1 MIAKTFF
8 GFEEILA
15 NELKML
21 GAQDV
26 EPGVRM
32 VSFKGD
38 KGFMYKAN
46 LSLRTALKIL
56 KPIYFFKARD
66 EQSLYKGI
74 SGVNWSKFINANQTF
89 VIDATVHSEYF
100 NHSEFVSQKCKD
112 AIVDQFRER
121 TGQRPSIEKI
131 HPDLRINI
139 HIDKDQVSVALDTSG
154 NSLHQRGYRTATNI
168 APINEVLAAGILLL
182 SGWDGQGDFLD
193 PMCGSGTFL
202 AEAAMIACNIPA
214 NINRKEFAF
223 EKWND
228 WDNDL
233 FDSIMD
239 SLMKKIRE
247 FHYTI
252 KGYDKAPSAVQKA
265 KDNIKNANLEEY
277 ITIEERNFFDTEK
290 TSEGKLHMVFNPP
303 YDERLD
309 IHMEEFYKNIGD
321 TLKKNYPG
329 TNAWFITGNLEA
341 LKFVG
346 LKPSRKIKLFNASIE
361 ARLVKLED
369 RMHHKP
375 NELSGGQR
383 QRVAIARALVT
394 KPSIILADEPTGNLD
409 SKTGVEIMGL
419 FNELHAQGNTIILVT
434 HEEDIARHAH
444 RIIRLR
450 DGLIESDTIV
460 EDRVL
465 PGAHA

>member
-1 MIAKTFF
+1 MENFKMIAKTFF

-15 NELKML
+15 KELQTL
-21 GAQDV
+21 GAQNV
-26 EPGVRM
+26 EQGVRM
-32 VSFKGD
+32 VSFMGD

-56 KPIYFFKARD
+56 KPIYFFKANN
-66 EQSLYKGI
+66 EQALYKGI
-74 SGVNWSKFINANQTF
+74 LGVNWSKYINANQTF
-89 VIDATVHSEYF
+89 VIDTTVHSEYF

-121 TGQRPSIEKI
+121 TGSRPSIDKAY
-131 HPDLRINI
+131 PDLRINI

-154 NSLHQRGYRTATNI
+154 NSLNQRGYRTATNI

-182 SGWDGQGDFLD
+182 SGWEGQGHFLD

-214 NINRKEFAF
+214 NINRREFAF

-228 WDNDL
+228 WDNEL
-233 FDSIMD
+233 FDQIMN
-239 SLMKKIRE
+239 SLLKKVTE
-247 FHYTI
+247 FRYSI
-252 KGYDKAPSAVQKA
+252 KGYDKAPSAIAKA
-265 KDNIKNANLEEY
+265 KANIKNANLEEY

-290 TSEGKLHMVFNPP
+290 ESEGKLHMVFNPP

-329 TNAWFITGNLEA
+329 TNAWFITANLEA

-346 LKPSRKIKLFNASIE
+346 LKPSRKIKLFNGSLE
-361 ARLVKLED
+361 ARLVKYEMYEGSK
-369 RMHHKP
+369 R
-375 NELSGGQR
+375 
-383 QRVAIARALVT
+383 T
-394 KPSIILADEPTGNLD
+394 KFNPTPSA
-409 SKTGVEIMGL
+409 S
-419 FNELHAQGNTIILVT
+419 
-434 HEEDIARHAH
+434 
-444 RIIRLR
+444 
-450 DGLIESDTIV
+450 
-460 EDRVL
+460 
-465 PGAHA
+465 